1 MCLIDLAS
9 LQPLPHTANSVL
21 LCYPGTRAGA
31 SNVSGDGKG
40 KDVVGRKVPK
50 EARERR
56 RRVRLLA
63 DIHVFLGLILV
74 FNSRATTDGVVGGEG
89 ADRAAVPPHRA
100 VKTEAKS
107 NSPFM
112 AIFGCS
118 LMKGP
123 KYYLKGNFYEIWFQT
138 EVGRDPSR
146 HQRLEEISSTSP
158 RRDLGR
164 VLWSPVWWIEDR
176 VKSRHISLLS

>member
-1 MCLIDLAS
+1 MNLFL
-9 LQPLPHTANSVL
+9 LQPLPYTANSVFL
-21 LCYPGTRAGA
+21 RDSGTCARA
-31 SNVSGDGKG
+31 SNVGDGDGEG

-50 EARERR
+50 EARERQ

-63 DIHVFLGLILV
+63 DFHVFLVLILV
-74 FNSRATTDGVVGGEG
+74 FDRATTDGVFGGEG
-89 ADRAAVPPHRA
+89 ADGAAVPPHRA

-146 HQRLEEISSTSP
+146 HQRLEEMSS
-158 RRDLGR
+158 RY
-164 VLWSPVWWIEDR
+164 
-176 VKSRHISLLS
+176 VKIFEGC